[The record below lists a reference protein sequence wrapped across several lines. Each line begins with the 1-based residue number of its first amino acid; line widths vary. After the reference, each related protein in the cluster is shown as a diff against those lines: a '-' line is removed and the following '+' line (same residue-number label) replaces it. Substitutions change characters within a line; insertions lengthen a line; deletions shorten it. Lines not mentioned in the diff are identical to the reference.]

1 MDAVES
7 TSDSIRERL
16 AAALPQALKEHDTVA
31 VTAIRSALAAIESAT
46 TEPSESDLLAI
57 VLAQAAE
64 REGDAAK
71 YRTIGQP
78 ETADALTAEAAY
90 LREFTV

>member
-16 AAALPQALKEHDTVA
+16 GAALPQALKEHDTVA
-31 VTAIRSALAAIESAT
+31 VTAIRSGLAAIESASA
-46 TEPSESDLLAI
+46 EPSESDLLAI

-64 REGDAAK
+64 REGEAANH
-71 YRTIGQP
+71 RANGQS
-78 ETADALTAEAAY
+78 EAADALTAEAAY